1 MDKYMRLYK
10 SKIINFSEADRLI
23 EKYYDGLSTVE
34 EERKL
39 QQFLAQAKL
48 PEKYKAE
55 KAMFGYLKPVPTKA
69 KMIFP
74 VYLRQAAM
82 VALVLTAAFTIQT
95 FVYAG
100 GSGYAIVNGKKITNT
115 TEIKKIAMKSLRE
128 ISSTNN
134 EVEQGLKS
142 INNSEIVQQ
151 QLEVFNGLDELK

>member
-1 MDKYMRLYK
+1 MRLFK

-23 EKYYDGLSTVE
+23 EKYYEGLSTVE
-34 EERKL
+34 EEQKL
-39 QQFLAQAKL
+39 QQFLVQAKL

-55 KAMFGYLKPVPTKA
+55 QAIFGYLKPAQTKA
-69 KMIFP
+69 RIVFP
-74 VYLRQAAM
+74 LYIRQAAM

-95 FVYAG
+95 FVYAQ

-115 TEIKKIAMKSLRE
+115 SEIKRIAIKSLRE